1 MARPLRLELAGGIYH
16 VTSRGDGREDIYLSD
31 ADRIGWLE
39 VFGEVCQRFNWVCHA
54 WCQMTNHYHLLIET
68 PEANLARGMR
78 QLNGVYTQRF
88 NRVHGRV
95 GHVFQGRYKAILVER
110 DSYLLELAR
119 YVVLN
124 PLRAKMVK
132 RLETWPWSSYLAIYG
147 QAESPLWLQ
156 TDWLL
161 AQFGQ
166 RRSSAVAKYV
176 AFVHEGARLPSVWA
190 QLRGQIYLGSD
201 AFVQKMQTQI
211 DKKPGL
217 GEIPRTQRRAIS
229 QPLQQFENNYA
240 RDEAMGRAYLS
251 GQYTML
257 AIAEHFGVHYS
268 TVSRAV
274 RWLEGEVIY
283 ERSDAGLGVSGLR
296 CGFARLDPILFG

>member
-16 VTSRGDGREDIYLSD
+16 VTSRGDGRDDIYLSD

-211 DKKPGL
+211 DK
-217 GEIPRTQRRAIS
+217 
-229 QPLQQFENNYA
+229 
-240 RDEAMGRAYLS
+240 
-251 GQYTML
+251 
-257 AIAEHFGVHYS
+257 
-268 TVSRAV
+268 
-274 RWLEGEVIY
+274 
-283 ERSDAGLGVSGLR
+283 
-296 CGFARLDPILFG
+296 